1 LTVTV
6 LSSNCA
12 KRFAE
17 KQKSSA
23 ADRAANWAEPSM
35 DRATSDLTQEQ
46 PVEDAA
52 PEGAT
57 IDVEALMASPERFI
71 NREFSWL
78 QFNRRVLEET
88 LNPDHPLLERLRF
101 LSISAANLDEF
112 FMVRVAGLE
121 GQVRQKITVKT
132 PDGKTPAE
140 QLEDILKEIDNLQ
153 MEQQASLAV
162 LQQYLAK
169 EEIFIV
175 RPAALSDADR
185 TWLGTEFEER
195 IFPVLTPLSIDPA
208 HPFPFIPN
216 LGFSMGLQLD
226 SVNGREPMTALLRL
240 PPALDRFVRLPDD
253 KNAIRYITLE
263 DVVGLFIHRLYPGY
277 SVKGFGTFRIIR
289 DSDIEVEEEAEDL
302 VRFFESALKRR
313 RRGSVIRIETDSEM
327 PQSLRQFVVHELGVP
342 DNRVAVLPG
351 LLALN
356 TISEIVR
363 APRDDLKF
371 EPYNARFPER
381 VREHAGDCLAAIR
394 EKDMVV
400 HHPYESF
407 DVVVQFLLQAARDPE
422 VLAIKQT
429 LYRTSNDSP
438 IVRALIDAAE
448 AGKSVTA
455 LVELKA
461 RFDEEAN
468 IRWARDLER
477 AGVQVVFGF
486 IELKTHAKMSM
497 VVRREDGKL
506 RTYCHL
512 GTGNYHPITAKI
524 YTDLSF
530 FTCNPKIAHDMAN
543 IFNFI
548 TGYGEPEEGMK
559 LAISPYT
566 LRARIVKHINE
577 EIEHAKR
584 GAPAA
589 IWMKMNSLVDPEI
602 IDSLYRASA
611 AGVEVDLVVRGI
623 CCLRPQVPGLSD
635 NIRVKSI
642 VGRFLEHSRI
652 FCFGNGFGL
661 PSDKAL
667 VYIGSADMMPR
678 NLDRRVETLVPLTN
692 PTVHEQVLSQIMLGN
707 LIDNQQSYEILAD
720 GTSRRIEVRKGEEP
734 FNAQHYFMTNPSLSG
749 RGEALKS
756 SAPKLI
762 AGLISSRKKQA
773 E

>member
-1 LTVTV
+1 MTVTV
-6 LSSNCA
+6 PSSNCYTG
-12 KRFAE
+12 K
-17 KQKSSA
+17 KD
-23 ADRAANWAEPSM
+23 DRAMQQDHGTEIGQGMEQGM
-35 DRATSDLTQEQ
+35 DAIAQDDFNKVQ
-46 PVEDAA
+46 PVT
-52 PEGAT
+52 EGESLW
-57 IDVEALMASPERFI
+57 DSPARFI

-88 LNPDHPLLERLRF
+88 LNTDHPLLERLRF

-175 RPAALSDADR
+175 RPAALSEADR

-240 PPALDRFVRLPDD
+240 PTALDRFVRLPDE

-277 SVKGFGTFRIIR
+277 TVRGFGTFRIIR

-611 AGVEVDLVVRGI
+611 AGVEIDLVVRGI
-623 CCLRPQVPGLSD
+623 CCLRPQVAGLSD

>member
-1 LTVTV
+1 MQQDHGTETGQGM
-6 LSSNCA
+6 
-12 KRFAE
+12 E
-17 KQKSSA
+17 QG
-23 ADRAANWAEPSM
+23 M
-35 DRATSDLTQEQ
+35 DAVAQDNFDKVQ
-46 PVEDAA
+46 PVT
-52 PEGAT
+52 EGESLW
-57 IDVEALMASPERFI
+57 DSPARFI

-88 LNPDHPLLERLRF
+88 LNTDHPLLERLRF

-121 GQVRQKITVKT
+121 GQVRQKITVRT

-169 EEIFIV
+169 EEIFVV

-277 SVKGFGTFRIIR
+277 TVRGFGTFRIIR

-566 LRARIVKHINE
+566 LRSRIVKHINE

-611 AGVEVDLVVRGI
+611 AGVEVDLVIRGI
-623 CCLRPQVPGLSD
+623 CCLRPQVAGLSD

>member
-1 LTVTV
+1 
-6 LSSNCA
+6 
-12 KRFAE
+12 
-17 KQKSSA
+17 
-23 ADRAANWAEPSM
+23 M
-35 DRATSDLTQEQ
+35 DAIAQEDFNKVQ
-46 PVEDAA
+46 PVT
-52 PEGAT
+52 EGESLW
-57 IDVEALMASPERFI
+57 DSPARFI

-88 LNPDHPLLERLRF
+88 LNTDHPLLERLRF

-602 IDSLYRASA
+602 IDTLYRASA